1 MHRPLTPASF
11 AILTCAFLTG
21 CQTKSNEP
29 TKLTTETL
37 LDNGRLERF
46 AAALPFDRATVA
58 VRVIDLASG
67 KELYAR
73 DPDRSVMPASNLK
86 MLTTATAL
94 HLLGPDHTF
103 DTFLATSGDD
113 LYLIG
118 TGDPALGDPT
128 ITSWQNKKPADH
140 FEFFT
145 KALHDKGLTRIKGNL
160 YYDDYA
166 LDEQRI
172 HPSWSRAFR
181 DDWYAAP
188 VAGLNFN
195 DNCIDV
201 TVHPTAPGQPVRYEV
216 VPPTSRIKI
225 VNQCKTSDSA
235 HAPAI
240 RRDADDYT
248 YVLSGTCKTMT
259 TLQSKPVQDPGHFT
273 ADALKSHLQ
282 SRGIA
287 IDGQIQRAQ
296 RNPLLLTGLTVLA
309 AHRSSMKDVLA
320 RTNKNSQNMFAE
332 ALSKIAGSAYGAT
345 TWPNGHKAIHA
356 YLGQPGIDPTHVVA
370 ADGSGLSR
378 DNRVTA
384 RVMSDLLIAMHPSNA
399 AAAIRDGRRQSLR
412 GFAPSPAAAQLWY
425 DSLAEPGGIGTLR
438 NRLKDRAG
446 KLRGKTG
453 SIGGVRA
460 LSGYLTTRE
469 NKTLVFSILLN
480 DIQGDETAA
489 VVKVDNA
496 LRALAGAPTPPS
508 TAPTTIQSAR

>member
-1 MHRPLTPASF
+1 MHCPLTPATLALF
-11 AILTCAFLTG
+11 ACVFLTG
-21 CQTKSNEP
+21 CQTKSDQP
-29 TKLTTETL
+29 TKLTTEPA

-46 AAALPFDRATVA
+46 AAALPFDRATVG
-58 VRVIDLASG
+58 VRLVDFASG

-73 DPDRSVMPASNLK
+73 EPDRPLMPASNLK
-86 MLTTATAL
+86 LLTTATAL
-94 HLLGPDHTF
+94 HLLGPGHTF
-103 DTFLATSGDD
+103 DTFLAHKGDD

-128 ITSWQNKKPADH
+128 IASWHKQKPTDH
-140 FEFFT
+140 FEGFA
-145 KALHDKGLTRIKGNL
+145 KALQDKGLTRIRGNL
-160 YYDDYA
+160 YYDDHA

-172 HPSWSRAFR
+172 HPSWSKAFR

-201 TVHPTAPGQPVRYEV
+201 TVYPTTPGQPVRYEV

-225 VNQCKTSDSA
+225 VNQCKTSDTA

-240 RRDADDYT
+240 RRDTDDYT
-248 YVLSGTCKTMT
+248 YVLTGTCKTTT

-273 ADALKSHLQ
+273 ADALKTYLESK
-282 SRGIA
+282 GIT
-287 IDGQIQRAQ
+287 IQGQIQRAP
-296 RNPLLLTGLTVLA
+296 RHPLLLTGPTILA
-309 AHRSSMKDVLA
+309 THRSTMKDVLA

-345 TWPNGHKAIHA
+345 SWPNGHKAIHTF
-356 YLGQPGIDPTHVVA
+356 LTQLGIDPTHLVA

-384 RVMSDLLIAMHPSNA
+384 RVMSDLLLAMHPSNA
-399 AAAIRDGRRQSLR
+399 TGAPRDGRRQSLR
-412 GFAPSPAAAQLWY
+412 GFAPSAAAAQLWH

-438 NRLKDRAG
+438 NRLKDLAG

-453 SIGGVRA
+453 SIGGVRT

-496 LRALAGAPTPPS
+496 LRHLAGVPTS
-508 TAPTTIQSAR
+508 TTAPATQP